1 MILNRLSQ
9 AEKNNLHHE
18 PESVPDESS
27 RIRNKFFHLLYH
39 NTNDSSHNN

>member
-9 AEKNNLHHE
+9 AELHHE
-18 PESVPDESS
+18 PELVPDESS